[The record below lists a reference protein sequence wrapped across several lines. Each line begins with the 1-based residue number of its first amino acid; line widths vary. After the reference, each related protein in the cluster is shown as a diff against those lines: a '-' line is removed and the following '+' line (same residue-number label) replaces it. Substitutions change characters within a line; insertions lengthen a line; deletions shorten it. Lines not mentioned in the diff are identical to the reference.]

1 MREYSRILIE
11 QYCMTHRKTKKSK
24 FLWDLVD
31 LSYNMECEPEEWE
44 ALQLERY
51 INLERNPE
59 LREALEDLD
68 EFLFG

>member
-24 FLWDLVD
+24 FLCDLVD

>member
-1 MREYSRILIE
+1 MQEYSRMLIE
-11 QYCMTHRKTKKSK
+11 RYCMTHRKTKKSQI
-24 FLWDLVD
+24 LWDLVE
-31 LSYNMECEPEEWE
+31 LSYTMECEPEEWE

-51 INLERNPE
+51 INQERNPE

>member
-1 MREYSRILIE
+1 MLEYSRILIE
-11 QYCMTHRKTKKSK
+11 QYCITHRKTKKSS
-24 FLWDLVD
+24 FLWDLVE
-31 LSYNMECEPEEWE
+31 LSYDMECEPEEWE

-51 INLERNPE
+51 INQERNPE

>member
-1 MREYSRILIE
+1 MQEYSRILIE
-11 QYCMTHRKTKKSK
+11 QYCLTHRNTKKSK
-24 FLWDLVD
+24 FLWDLVE
-31 LSYNMECEPEEWE
+31 LSYDIECEPEEWE

-51 INLERNPE
+51 INQERNPE